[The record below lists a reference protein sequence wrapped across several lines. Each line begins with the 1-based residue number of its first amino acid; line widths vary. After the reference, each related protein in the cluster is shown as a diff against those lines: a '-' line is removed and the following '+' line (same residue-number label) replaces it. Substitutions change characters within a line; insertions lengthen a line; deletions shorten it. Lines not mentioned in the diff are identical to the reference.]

1 MNKDIIIGIDAGTSL
16 IKAVAFTTNGRE
28 LGISSTPNEY
38 TIKSDG
44 KATQS
49 LESVS
54 YTHLTLP
61 TNREV

>member
-38 TIKSDG
+38 TINSDG

-49 LESVS
+49 LE
-54 YTHLTLP
+54 LT
-61 TNREV
+61 